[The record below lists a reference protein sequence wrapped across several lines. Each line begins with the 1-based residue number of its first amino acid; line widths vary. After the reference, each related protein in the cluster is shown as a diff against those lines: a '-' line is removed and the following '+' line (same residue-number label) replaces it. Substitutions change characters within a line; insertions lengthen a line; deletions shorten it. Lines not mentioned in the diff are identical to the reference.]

1 MQNQLSHFYPLH
13 WRRCAAALLTI
24 TLLVLLFPGAPTRVL
39 AQAEAPTPYPTV
51 PASAL
56 IVVAGGHGAML
67 YTADGAPVESVEA
80 GARLIATERTADGQ
94 WLYVTTAD
102 ARTGWVAVDQVI
114 GFYRLELPT
123 TDLTISPVAATATPL
138 PTVTNALTTPV
149 AMTPTPTP
157 AADVQPATTT
167 AGPTTDSTTTAH
179 TTMAEVTA
187 TITTDGARLNVRSGP
202 GLGYS
207 IIGKVLPGQAVQMIG
222 RSQDGAWTQ
231 IALPDNSAGM
241 GWVATRFVGGAGDL
255 PVAAA
260 ATTVTA
266 PAAPAPAPAATGGLT
281 GQLVFQDRQGG
292 AIYRYDLATGALTTL
307 TNGFDPALSPDGS
320 QVVFTR
326 GGGEHGIYLI
336 NRDGSNERKIFG
348 ERELLRS
355 PKWSPDGQWIVFSRG
370 DEFNKCYLDEE
381 TGECLAFTPFDTT
394 GLETGKDHIRKL
406 ARIDPNGNSYQDL
419 AVAEEAM
426 APDWGNGGIVYQS
439 GAGLQITQNSSEDA
453 NRKLYFEIK
462 RQYHQDPDW
471 QPNGDR
477 IVFQQRQGSHY
488 QIFAI
493 NQDGS
498 GLTALTRPATALVD
512 QLPSSVAPAWS
523 PDGSH
528 IVFLSNR
535 TPTNEAGAWQLW
547 VMNSDGSNQ
556 QQLPINVTL
565 HYDYVNEQMVDWS
578 R

>member
-1 MQNQLSHFYPLH
+1 MPNQLYPSYPIHL
-13 WRRCAAALLTI
+13 RRAAASLLT
-24 TLLVLLFPGAPTRVL
+24 LVLLLLCGPGPTQRAL
-39 AQAEAPTPYPTV
+39 AQAAAPTPYPTI
-51 PASAL
+51 PAGAL
-56 IVVAGGHGAML
+56 VVVAGGHGAAL
-67 YTADGAPVESVEA
+67 YTADGAPLEPIAA
-80 GARLIATERTADGQ
+80 GARLLASQRTTDGQ
-94 WLYVTTAD
+94 WLYVTTV
-102 ARTGWVAVDQVI
+102 TSLSGWVAIDQVI

-123 TDLTISPVAATATPL
+123 TDLTITPLAATATPV
-138 PTVTNALTTPV
+138 PAASNPVTVPV

-157 AADVQPATTT
+157 AAASQSTTPPDTTTTTSSAVAAATTT
-167 AGPTTDSTTTAH
+167 I
-179 TTMAEVTA
+179 V
-187 TITTDGARLNVRSGP
+187 TDGARLNVRSGP

-207 IIGKVLPGQAVQMIG
+207 IIGKVLNGQPVQLMG

-231 IALPDNSAGM
+231 IALPDNTAGM
-241 GWVATRFVGGAGDL
+241 GWVATRFVAGEGDL

-260 ATTVTA
+260 AAPPVA
-266 PAAPAPAPAATGGLT
+266 VPLPPAAAAPSGLT
-281 GQLVFQDRQGG
+281 GQLVFQDRQAGT
-292 AIYRYDLATGALTTL
+292 IYLYTLATGALTTL
-307 TNGFDPALSPDGS
+307 TTGFDPALSPDGS

-326 GGGEHGIYLI
+326 GGGENGIYLI

-370 DEFNKCYLDEE
+370 DEFNKCYLDDE
-381 TGECLAFTPFDTT
+381 TGECLPFTPFDTT
-394 GLETGKDHIRKL
+394 GLDNGKDHIRKL
-406 ARIDPNGNSYQDL
+406 ARIDPNGNNYQDL
-419 AVAEEAM
+419 AVVEEAM

-439 GAGLQITQNSSEDA
+439 GAGLQITQNRAGDE

-512 QLPSSVAPAWS
+512 QMPSSVAPAWS

-535 TPTNEAGAWQLW
+535 TPTNEAGSWHLW

-556 QQLPINVTL
+556 QQLPINVAL
-565 HYDYVNEQMVDWS
+565 HYDYVTEQMVDWS